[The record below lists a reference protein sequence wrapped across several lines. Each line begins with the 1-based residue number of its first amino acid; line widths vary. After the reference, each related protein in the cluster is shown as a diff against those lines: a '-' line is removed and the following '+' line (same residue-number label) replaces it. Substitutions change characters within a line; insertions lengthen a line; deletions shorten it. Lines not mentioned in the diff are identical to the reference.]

1 MVSSLNSVPAN
12 VLERSQ
18 SLVLPALTSP
28 DHGKV
33 PGAVVSQ
40 DLLALQVQDGH
51 FHSQNCAAPLRA
63 CGYTRNGTCFSSS
76 ALQEPPS
83 TNLRNRAKTWL
94 LVAWSQLLRAKRTSP
109 QVGNLGAWRWS

>member
-51 FHSQNCAAPLRA
+51 FHSQSCAALCCRA
-63 CGYTRNGTCFSSS
+63 EGLWLY
-76 ALQEPPS
+76 QEWDLLLLLS
-83 TNLRNRAKTWL
+83 LARATEH
-94 LVAWSQLLRAKRTSP
+94 QP
-109 QVGNLGAWRWS
+109 EEQG